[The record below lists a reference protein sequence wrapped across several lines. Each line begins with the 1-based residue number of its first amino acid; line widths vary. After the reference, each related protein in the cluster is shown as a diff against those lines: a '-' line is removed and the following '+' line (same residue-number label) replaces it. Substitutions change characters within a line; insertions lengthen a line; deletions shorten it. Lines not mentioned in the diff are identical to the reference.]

1 VTQLLKTAVDIIE
14 PVARLQGVTK
24 KIGSKTLVGDLTLDI
39 PPGQIFG
46 FLGPNGAGK
55 TTTIRMMVG
64 LISISRGDI
73 LICGHSI
80 RTHFEEAVANIGAI
94 VENPEMYKFLTGYQ
108 NLRQYAR
115 MVPGISKQRIE
126 EVVELVGLGQRI
138 HDKVRTY
145 SLGMRQRLGVAQALL
160 HRPKLLI
167 LDEPTNGLDPAGI
180 RELRDYLRRLCQ
192 EEGTTVFVSSHLLS
206 EMELMCDSVAIIQN
220 GRLVDVKQLKAVGDI
235 EVPPGETLFEVDDAV
250 AAQALIGR
258 GVIKDGDLIVEADRE
273 EIAELNARL
282 VTGGIR
288 VYSIKGL
295 ARSLE
300 DQFLEITGGEGI
312 G

>member
-1 VTQLLKTAVDIIE
+1 MPVTAEVATK
-14 PVARLQGVTK
+14 PVASLIGVTK
-24 KIGSKTLVGDLTLDI
+24 KMGSKTLVSDLTLDI

-73 LICGHSI
+73 LICGRSI
-80 RTHFEEAVANIGAI
+80 KDHFEEAVANIGAI
-94 VENPEMYKFLTGYQ
+94 VENPEMYKFLSGYQ

-115 MVPGISKQRIE
+115 MVKGVTKQRID

-138 HDKVRTY
+138 HDKVKTY

-167 LDEPTNGLDPAGI
+167 LDEPTNGLDPQGI

-220 GRLVDVKQLKAVGDI
+220 GRLIDVKQLKTVGDAVLPLQ
-235 EVPPGETLFEVDDAV
+235 EMLFEVNNPE
-250 AAQALIGR
+250 AALALIGR
-258 GVIKDGDLIVEADRE
+258 GVVKNGGVSIEAGRE

-282 VTGGIR
+282 VAAGFK
-288 VYSIKGL
+288 VYSIRAL
-295 ARSLE
+295 SRSLE

>member
-1 VTQLLKTAVDIIE
+1 MPNTAEVVK
-14 PVARLQGVTK
+14 PVASLMNVTK
-24 KIGSKTLVGDLTLDI
+24 KIGSKTLVSNLTLDI

-64 LISISRGDI
+64 LISISQGDI
-73 LICGHSI
+73 LICGRSI
-80 RTHFEEAVANIGAI
+80 KDHFEEAIANVGAI

-115 MVPGISKQRIE
+115 MVKGVDKQRIN
-126 EVVELVGLGQRI
+126 EVIELVGLGQRI
-138 HDKVRTY
+138 HDKVKTY

-167 LDEPTNGLDPAGI
+167 LDEPTNGLDPQGI

-220 GRLVDVKQLKAVGDI
+220 GRLVDVKQLKSVGDM
-235 EVPPGETLFEVDDAV
+235 VLQNPETWFEVDNPE
-250 AAQALIGR
+250 AALKVFGR
-258 GVIKDGDLIVEADRE
+258 GSLVNGGIVIEAVRE
-273 EIAELNARL
+273 EVAELNARL
-282 VTGGIR
+282 VAGGIK
-288 VYSIKGL
+288 VYSIKAL
-295 ARSLE
+295 SRSLE

>member
-1 VTQLLKTAVDIIE
+1 MPVTAEVATK
-14 PVARLQGVTK
+14 PVASLIGVTK
-24 KIGSKTLVGDLTLDI
+24 KMGSKTLVSDLTLDI

-73 LICGHSI
+73 LICGRSI
-80 RTHFEEAVANIGAI
+80 KDHFEEAVANIGAI
-94 VENPEMYKFLTGYQ
+94 VENPEMYKFLSGYQ

-115 MVPGISKQRIE
+115 MVKGVTKQRID

-138 HDKVRTY
+138 HDKVKTY

-167 LDEPTNGLDPAGI
+167 LDEPTNGLDPQGI

-220 GRLVDVKQLKAVGDI
+220 GRLIDVKQLKTVGDAVLPLQ
-235 EVPPGETLFEVDDAV
+235 EMLFEVNDPE
-250 AAQALIGR
+250 AALALIGR
-258 GVIKDGDLIVEADRE
+258 GVVKNGGVSIEAGRE

-282 VTGGIR
+282 VAAGFK
-288 VYSIKGL
+288 VYSIRAL
-295 ARSLE
+295 SRSLE

>member
-1 VTQLLKTAVDIIE
+1 MPNTAEVGK
-14 PVARLQGVTK
+14 PVASLMRVTK
-24 KIGSKTLVGDLTLDI
+24 KVGSKTLISDLTLDI

-64 LISISRGDI
+64 LISISDGDI
-73 LICGHSI
+73 LICGRSI
-80 RTHFEEAVANIGAI
+80 KDHFEEAIANVGAI
-94 VENPEMYKFLTGYQ
+94 VENPEMYKFLSGYQ

-115 MVPGISKQRIE
+115 MVPGVGKERIQ

-138 HDKVRTY
+138 HDKVKTY

-167 LDEPTNGLDPAGI
+167 LDEPTNGLDPQGI

-220 GRLVDVKQLKAVGDI
+220 GRLVDVKQLKTVGDFEI
-235 EVPPGETLFEVDDAV
+235 PVGETLFEVDNAE
-250 AAQALIGR
+250 AALALIGR
-258 GVIKDGDLIVEADRE
+258 GAMKDGGVAVEATRE
-273 EIAELNARL
+273 EVADMNARL
-282 VTGGIR
+282 VSGGIK
-288 VYSIKGL
+288 VYSIRVL
-295 ARSLE
+295 SRSLE